1 MYWKN
6 LKKRYH
12 YFKQPVEYI
21 HATAIYPLKDY
32 DKLYENQNNLT
43 HKVWQDFKT
52 KWKIDFEMKKD
63 LKDIDTNKD
72 IIAIWFFKDR
82 GDKFKGTDIELNGKI
97 IAYTANT
104 FFITPGQNKFKIN
117 KRKKWTFNRPA
128 LQLDLNIEQW
138 KDLLASV

>member
-1 MYWKN
+1 MKE
-6 LKKRYH
+6 
-12 YFKQPVEYI
+12 FKYTTSFSSVIKALIPED
-21 HATAIYPLKDY
+21 KDKY
-32 DKLYENQNNLT
+32 LAMASLVDIG
-43 HKVWQDFKT
+43 DF
-52 KWKIDFEMKKD
+52 IP
-63 LKDIDTNKD
+63 DIDTNKD
-72 IIAIWFFKDR
+72 IIALWFFKDR

-117 KRKKWTFNRPA
+117 KRKKWTFNRTA